1 MLTLEEKM
9 VFCKVHG
16 YGDKYAAYWCA
27 HPSCE
32 ARCGAPS
39 APPHH
44 VRTRGAGGRDDDGN
58 LLALCAFH
66 HRMAH
71 SKGIETFAGL
81 YPNIAD
87 KIAGALAHSL
97 SRR

>member
-1 MLTLEEKM
+1 MLSIEEKRA
-9 VFCKVHG
+9 FCKLHG
-16 YGDKYAAYWCA
+16 YSHAYAEYWER
-27 HPSCE
+27 HPGCE

-44 VRTRGAGGRDDDGN
+44 VRTRGAGGCDEEWN

-71 SKGIETFAGL
+71 SKGIETFARL
-81 YPNIAD
+81 YPNLAD
-87 KIAGALAHSL
+87 RIAGALAHP
-97 SRR
+97 R